1 MACGLKRE
9 LMMMMR
15 ELGFAQIRRTGSGHI
30 CWRHPSGV
38 RYVTP
43 SSPSD
48 YRGIRNARAD
58 IRRALAASTLR
69 QENLDR

>member
-1 MACGLKRE
+1 MACNLKRE
-9 LMMMMR
+9 LMTMMR

-30 CWRHPSGV
+30 FWRHPSGV

-48 YRGIRNARAD
+48 YRGIRNARAE
-58 IRRALAASTLR
+58 IRRQLLAIAVELEG
-69 QENLDR
+69 QP